1 MRRTLAML
9 AFAASAAAAPA
20 WAEEVSRPAAPEGDE
35 RPAVCATYRVH
46 ARYLAE
52 RYGEMP
58 MFTGSVDDT
67 VLLQVFV
74 NRTTGSWTALL
85 VRADGVSCVTS
96 AGENGRHDVGL

>member
-1 MRRTLAML
+1 MRRIFATLAV
-9 AFAASAAAAPA
+9 AACAAAAPA
-20 WAEEVSRPAAPEGDE
+20 HAEDVSRPAPEADA
-35 RPAVCATYRVH
+35 RPAVCAAYQVH

-74 NRTTGSWTALL
+74 NRATGSWTALL
-85 VRADGVSCVTS
+85 VRTDGVSCVTS
-96 AGENGRHDVGL
+96 AGDNGRQDVGL